1 MTKEIEA
8 NSMISHYRIASKIGA
23 GGMGEVYLAQDTKLE
38 RQIALKILLDE
49 VAGDEERVKRF
60 VQEAKAASALN
71 HPNIL
76 TVYEIGEFE
85 HTRYI
90 ATELIKGETLRDRLR
105 REPMILREVLDVAM
119 QVAAA
124 LNAAHNAGIVHR
136 DIKPENIMLRD
147 DGIVKV
153 LDFGL
158 AKLTAAQTGSAESE
172 DATRA
177 QVNTRPG
184 VVMGTVLYMSPEQA
198 RGKETDAR
206 CDVWSLA
213 IVIYEM
219 LTKQTPFVGETAND
233 SIAAILTKEPP
244 PLDEATPSELRRIV
258 RKSLQKQTDERYQT
272 VKDML
277 LDVKNLK
284 RELEFSEELERSNVP
299 QSTGSSN
306 VGTAQL
312 SENATAMHSGV
323 ISTQNSMPQQ
333 RSSAEYLVSQVKE
346 HKKGIL
352 LGLVLLVL
360 VIAGVAFGVYK
371 FTGGKQAG
379 SAPSFESMKIT
390 KLTDTGKA
398 GSAAISPDGK
408 YVVHIKE
415 DAGQQSLWVV
425 HIATGSNVQIITPAE
440 VDYGRM
446 TFSPD
451 GSYIYFNRKEKS
463 EPNRSL
469 YQVPVLGGEPKKLN
483 SNVDSS
489 VTFSPDGKRFAFVR
503 NQPDDS
509 TMMIANVDGTGEQP
523 LATIKSPDSFK
534 TSGPSWSPDGKVIAT
549 AAVGNDGGR
558 HNKIVEI
565 RVEDGAVKP
574 IGSLK
579 WPDFGRVAWL
589 ADGSGLIA
597 AGFEPGTN
605 GGQFFQFK
613 YPGGEARKITNDLND
628 YHDTSL
634 TADSGSMVTVQEN
647 RVLNIWTAPDG
658 DPNHA
663 RPLTNGA
670 AKYDGQSGVQWAPDG
685 KIVFTSGA
693 AGTRSLWI
701 MNGDGGNP
709 RQLAQDRIF
718 IPAVTSDG
726 HYIVFNVETAGV
738 FNIWRMDID
747 GGNRKQ
753 LTENGFSPSL
763 SPDGRWVIYTAG
775 VSGLWKLSIDGGEPV
790 QLTDYLS
797 ILPAVSPD
805 AKSIAC
811 LYREQTSSSYRIAI
825 LPFEGGRPT
834 KLLDLPPGFNTA
846 QLVPGIPQA
855 LHWMPDS
862 RSLAYIATRGGVSN
876 IWSMPIDGGAP
887 KQLTNFTTDQI
898 AWFDLSRDGKPTLFS
913 RGATTK
919 DVVLISGF
927 KK

>member
-1 MTKEIEA
+1 MAEGLEIGGSFS
-8 NSMISHYRIASKIGA
+8 NYRIVSKIGA
-23 GGMGEVYLAQDTKLE
+23 GGMGEVYLAQDTKLD
-38 RQIALKILLDE
+38 RQVALKVLLDE
-49 VAGDEERVKRF
+49 VAEDEDRVKRF

-85 HTRYI
+85 NSRYI
-90 ATELIKGETLRDRLR
+90 ATELIKGETLRDRLGS
-105 REPMILREVLDVAM
+105 EPMTLREVLDVAM

-124 LNAAHNAGIVHR
+124 LNAAHGAGIVHR

-158 AKLTAAQTGSAESE
+158 AKLTATQTGSADSE

-206 CDVWSLA
+206 CDVWGLG
-213 IVIYEM
+213 VVMYEM
-219 LTKQTPFVGETAND
+219 LTKKTPFAGETAND

-272 VKDML
+272 VKDLL

-312 SENATAMHSGV
+312 SENATAIHSGV

-333 RSSAEYLVSQVKE
+333 RSSAEYLVSQVRE
-346 HKKGIL
+346 HKKGFL
-352 LGLVLLVL
+352 LGLALLVI

-371 FTGGKQAG
+371 FAGKKDTG

-398 GSAAISPDGK
+398 GSVAISPDGK
-408 YVVHIKE
+408 YVVHVKE
-415 DAGQQSLWVV
+415 DAGQQSLWVR
-425 HIATGSNVQIITPAE
+425 HIATGSNVQIIPPTEAE
-440 VDYGRM
+440 YRRM

-451 GSYIYFNRKEKS
+451 GSYIYFTRQEKG
-463 EPNRSL
+463 EPSFAL
-469 YQVPVLGGEPKKLN
+469 YQVPVLGGEPKKLI
-483 SNVDSS
+483 SNVTSP

-503 NQPDDS
+503 NQQDDS
-509 TMMIANVDGTGEQP
+509 TMLIANADGMGEQP

-534 TSGPSWSPDGKVIAT
+534 SSGPAWSPDGKVIAT

-589 ADGSGLIA
+589 ADGSALIA
-597 AGFEPGTN
+597 AGFEPETK
-605 GGQFFQFK
+605 GGQFFQFQ
-613 YPGGEARKITNDLND
+613 YPGGETRKITNDLND

-634 TADSGSMVTVQEN
+634 TADSGSLVTVQEN

-658 DPNHA
+658 DTSRA
-663 RPLTNGA
+663 RQLTNGSS
-670 AKYDGQSGVQWAPDG
+670 KYDGQFGLQWAPDG
-685 KIVFTSGA
+685 KIVFTSGV
-693 AGTRSLWI
+693 AGTRSVWI

-709 RQLAQDRIF
+709 RQLAQDRIYM
-718 IPAVTSDG
+718 PAVSSDG
-726 HYIVFNVETAGV
+726 RYIVFSVESAGI
-738 FNIWRMDID
+738 FSIWRMDID

-763 SPDGRWVIYTAG
+763 SPDGRWVIYTGG
-775 VSGLWKLSIDGGEPV
+775 VSGLWKVSIDGGEPV
-790 QLTDYLS
+790 QLTDYRS
-797 ILPAVSPD
+797 GLPAVSPD
-805 AKSIAC
+805 GKSIAC
-811 LYREQTSSSYRIAI
+811 LYREQENSPIKIALI
-825 LPFEGGRPT
+825 PFEGGQPT
-834 KLLDLPPGFNTA
+834 KLLDLPPDYNTS
-846 QLVPGIPQA
+846 GQA
-855 LHWMPDS
+855 VRWLPDG
-862 RSLAYIATRGGVSN
+862 RSLAYIVTRDGVSN